1 MQPQVIYVGGLAGLM
16 GTSEAAIRSHI
27 QRRSWPTAIPL
38 PFRLGRKWAWKM
50 EDVQD
55 WLAGK
60 SGDSKDNKVGR
71 RGRPPKA
78 VSVLQGRRVTP

>member
-1 MQPQVIYVGGLAGLM
+1 MNPQVIYVGDLASLM

-27 QRRSWPTAIPL
+27 QRRSWPAAIPL
-38 PFRLGRKWAWKM
+38 PFRLGRKWAWRVA
-50 EDVQD
+50 DVQN

-60 SGDSKDNKVGR
+60 SGEPQAKVGR

-78 VSVLQGRRVTP
+78 VSALHGRRVTP